1 MIPRLEPL
9 EPRNLLS
16 AILPAYVHDQFT
28 FGDASSLAPYGLENT
43 FALQSRPEATKT
55 IFLDFDGFHSVGNAW
70 QHDIQFPAFDRDSNP
85 NSFSDSERIE
95 IQKQFQNV
103 AEDFLPFDV
112 NVTTLDPGAA
122 ALRKSSIGDS
132 TWGIRAVNT
141 QPTDGFGSGIG
152 GIAYLNSF
160 ASNKDTPVFTFNKG
174 ARNGGMTNSHEIGH
188 ALGLRHQGLDSQ
200 SYHPGA
206 GTGQTSWGPILGA
219 PFGKRLTQ
227 WSNSDYD
234 GASIDQDDLAT
245 ITKRRNGFGY
255 RSDDHGSHLEA
266 ATTLVAAERQL
277 SSWGI
282 IERSEDQDW
291 FSFQTGTG
299 TVDLTI
305 ATFGQDPNLDIQ
317 AILHDSNGNVIAT
330 SNPLDSTNASF
341 NLELSAGQYFLS
353 VDGTGQTDRY
363 SDYGSI
369 GFFSVQGTVAEPS
382 TPSIVG
388 EAGVVTEL
396 NHQWQ
401 TVQLDHQYENPAI
414 AFGPLS
420 FNGSHEST
428 IRIRNL
434 TSSSFDVRIQ
444 EWEYLDGWHTTE
456 SASYVVVESGIHTLE
471 DGTVIAAGVATT
483 ASQWQSLSFDHQF
496 KATPVVFSQALTDS
510 ESDAVV
516 TRQRDV
522 STHGFSLRLQEEEKR
537 GLHGEERVGWIAVS
551 TGNNANDPRLQ
562 TLVTGDTVTHRRTQL
577 QFANETE
584 NPVFV
589 AAMQTA
595 DGGDTANLRVTNL
608 NAQTAHVWVDEER
621 SKDRETRHTEEVV
634 GAIVLTQGDL
644 MATSSRTGN
653 GDDPPN
659 SDKNVRGE
667 AGQVSDLN
675 HQWRTIELKHTYQN
689 PAVVFGPLSFNGSH
703 EATIRIKNVTSTS
716 FDVRIQ
722 EWDYLDGWHT
732 QESVGFMVMES
743 GVHTLPDGTIIA
755 AGVHTSASSEWQ
767 SLQFGHQ
774 FADSPVVISQVTTI
788 ADADA
793 VVTRQVDITASGFSL
808 MLQEEEAGGQHAQEQ
823 VAWIAVESTAGS
835 DSRDLHALKTQDF
848 VTHRKTN
855 VALPDGFQS
864 DPVIIAAMQSFDGG
878 DTANLRFANLNPD
891 GVQIWVDEER
901 SKDNETRH
909 TTESV
914 GMVAITRGMIVA
926 QDNSNGGG
934 GGSGSG
940 NSESSDIPVPQV
952 SYIATD
958 GTLGEAT
965 YLAPG
970 HADDHHCED
979 HHGEDHHD
987 EDHHDEDHHG
997 EKGAKQDGNATAARQ
1012 VTLQSSFMR
1021 QSMGTR
1027 SLPVVQITPEL
1038 IQKPDAIHS
1047 VDHGHGFQH
1056 PSRATHLRTVAV
1068 SEHGLSDPS
1077 SDPQDSRSQGQSKG
1091 SLFGKTVFPRSASD
1105 NTAALDLFFAQSTN
1119 IRFLDLT

>member
-1 MIPRLEPL
+1 M
-9 EPRNLLS
+9 
-16 AILPAYVHDQFT
+16 
-28 FGDASSLAPYGLENT
+28 
-43 FALQSRPEATKT
+43 QSRPEATKT

-70 QHDIQFPAFDRDSNP
+70 QHDIQFPAFNRDSNP

-112 NVTTLDPGAA
+112 NVTTLDPGVA
-122 ALRKSSIGDS
+122 ALQKSSIHDS
-132 TWGIRAVNT
+132 SWGIRAVNT
-141 QPTDGFGSGIG
+141 QPTEGFGSGIG

-266 ATTLVAAERQL
+266 ATTLVAAQRQL

-305 ATFGQDPNLDIQ
+305 ASFGQDANLDIK
-317 AILHDSNGNVIAT
+317 AMLHDSDGNVIAT

-341 NLELSAGQYFLS
+341 NLALAAGQYFLS
-353 VDGTGQTDRY
+353 VDGTGLTDRY

-369 GFFSVQGTVAEPS
+369 GFFSVQGTVAEAS
-382 TPSIVG
+382 TPSVVG
-388 EAGVVTEL
+388 EAGVLTEL

-434 TSSSFDVRIQ
+434 TPSSFDVRIQ

-456 SASYVVVESGIHTLE
+456 SASYIVVESGIHTLE
-471 DGTVIAAGVATT
+471 DGTVIAAGVTTT
-483 ASQWQSLSFDHQF
+483 ATQWQSLSFDHQF
-496 KATPVVFSQALTDS
+496 NTTPVVFSQTLTES

-522 STHGFSLRLQEEEKR
+522 STNGFSLRLQEEEKR
-537 GLHGEERVGWIAVS
+537 GMHGEESVGWIAVG
-551 TGNNANDPRLQ
+551 TENNGNDPRLQ
-562 TLVTGDTVTHRRTQL
+562 TLITGDTVSHRRTQL
-577 QFANETE
+577 QFANDTE

-595 DGGDTANLRVTNL
+595 DGGDTGNLRVTNL
-608 NAQTAHVWVDEER
+608 NAQSAHVWVDEER
-621 SKDRETRHTEEVV
+621 SKDRETRHTQEIV

-644 MATSSRTGN
+644 MATSSRSGN
-653 GDDPPN
+653 GDDQSSN
-659 SDKNVRGE
+659 SNENVIGE

-675 HQWRTIELKHTYQN
+675 HHWRTIELEHSYQN
-689 PAVVFGPLSFNGSH
+689 PAVVVGPLSFNGSH

-722 EWDYLDGWHT
+722 EWSYLDGWHT
-732 QESVGFMVMES
+732 QESVGFMVLES

-755 AGVHTSASSEWQ
+755 AGVQTSASSEWQ

-774 FADSPVVISQVTTI
+774 FADAPVVISQVTTI
-788 ADADA
+788 GEADA
-793 VVTRQVDITASGFSL
+793 VVTRQVDITSSGFSL
-808 MLQEEEAGGQHAQEQ
+808 MLQEEEAGGQHAEEQ
-823 VAWIAVESTAGS
+823 VAWIAVQSTAGS
-835 DSRDLHALKTQDF
+835 DSTGSDSTRDLHAFATQDF

-891 GVQIWVDEER
+891 GVQVWVDEER

-914 GMVAITRGMIVA
+914 GMVAITRGMILA

-934 GGSGSG
+934 GDSGTTG
-940 NSESSDIPVPQV
+940 NSESSNIPVPQV
-952 SYIATD
+952 SYIETD
-958 GTLGEAT
+958 GTLGEAA

-970 HADDHHCED
+970 HTED
-979 HHGEDHHD
+979 HHTEDHHT
-987 EDHHDEDHHG
+987 EDHHTEDHHTEDHHTEDHDV
-997 EKGAKQDGNATAARQ
+997 EKGAKQDGNATAVRQ
-1012 VTLQSSFMR
+1012 VTLKSSFMR
-1021 QSMGTR
+1021 QSMGTP

-1047 VDHGHGFQH
+1047 VDPGHGFQH
-1056 PSRATHLRTVAV
+1056 PSRVTHLRTVAV

-1077 SDPQDSRSQGQSKG
+1077 SDPQDNSSHSRSSG
-1091 SLFGKTVFPRSASD
+1091 SLLGKTVFPRSAD
-1105 NTAALDLFFAQSTN
+1105 DHTAALDLFFAQSTN
-1119 IRFLDLT
+1119 IHFLDLT